1 MSLPSEPDSVLAE
14 ALFRPVRAGNAFEE
28 TMERM
33 LQAIR
38 LGVVPPGGRLP
49 PERELSA
56 RLRVSRVTLRE
67 ALRALQESG
76 HVESRRGRYGG
87 TFVRPPAAYRPA
99 AAAEPVPGALEDTL
113 TLRFALETG
122 AAEAAAARALSPQ
135 ARRHLRARLADCA
148 DAPTADYRRTDSRL
162 HLAIAEATAAP
173 SLTGAVADVRTRL
186 NALLAAIP
194 LIPANVEH
202 SDQQHREVVDAIL
215 DGDPP
220 AARAAMAE
228 HLAGTAALLRGFL
241 A

>member
-1 MSLPSEPDSVLAE
+1 MDPVLAD

-56 RLRVSRVTLRE
+56 RLGVSRVTLRE

-87 TFVRPPAAYRPA
+87 TFVRLPASDPLPMPP
-99 AAAEPVPGALEDTL
+99 PGDVEDIL
-113 TLRFALETG
+113 TLRYTLETG
-122 AAEAAAARALSPQ
+122 AAEVAASRSLTPQ
-135 ARRHLRARLADCA
+135 VRRHLRTCLADCA
-148 DAPTADYRRTDSRL
+148 NAPTADYRRTDSRL

-173 SLTGAVADVRTRL
+173 SLTATVADARTRL

-194 LIPANVEH
+194 IIPTNIDH
-202 SDQQHREVVDAIL
+202 SDDQHKTIIDAIL
-215 DGDPP
+215 DGDAPT
-220 AARAAMAE
+220 ARSAMSE

-241 A
+241 T

>member
-1 MSLPSEPDSVLAE
+1 MSLPNDPLDPALA
-14 ALFRPVRAGNAFEE
+14 ALFRPVRAGNALEE

-38 LGVVPPGGRLP
+38 LGVVPPGGQLP
-49 PERELSA
+49 PERELSS
-56 RLRVSRVTLRE
+56 RLGVSRVTLRE

-87 TFVRPPAAYRPA
+87 TFVRVPSSDPLPAPDRDAI
-99 AAAEPVPGALEDTL
+99 EDTL
-113 TLRFALETG
+113 TLRYALETG
-122 AAEAAAARALSPQ
+122 AAELAAARSLPPAT
-135 ARRHLRARLADCA
+135 RRHLRGCLADA
-148 DAPTADYRRTDSRL
+148 SAAGIDHYRRTDSRL
-162 HLAIAEATAAP
+162 HLAIAEATATP
-173 SLTGAVADVRTRL
+173 SLTAALADVRTRL

-194 LIPANVEH
+194 LIPANLTH
-202 SDQQHREVVDAIL
+202 SNAQHKTIIDAIL
-215 DGDPP
+215 DGDAT

>member
-1 MSLPSEPDSVLAE
+1 MSPPSDPLDPVLAD

-49 PERELSA
+49 PERELSS
-56 RLRVSRVTLRE
+56 RLGVSRVTLRE

-87 TFVRPPAAYRPA
+87 TFVRLPSSDPLPL
-99 AAAEPVPGALEDTL
+99 PSDDIEDIL
-113 TLRFALETG
+113 TLRYTLETG
-122 AAEAAAARALSPQ
+122 AAEVAASRSLTPQ
-135 ARRHLRARLADCA
+135 VRRHLRGCLADA
-148 DAPTADYRRTDSRL
+148 STAGVDHYRRTDSRL

-173 SLTGAVADVRTRL
+173 SLTAAVADVRTRL
-186 NALLAAIP
+186 NALLAALP
-194 LIPANVEH
+194 LIPANLTH
-202 SDQQHREVVDAIL
+202 SNDQHKTIIDAIL
-215 DGDPP
+215 DGDAG
-220 AARAAMAE
+220 AARLAMAE
-228 HLAGTAALLRGFL
+228 HLAGTAALIRGFL